1 MTNPITTA
9 FHRGTKVA
17 QKHNA
22 RDPKVVAKE
31 KHIDP
36 NGEHETWLHIYSK
49 EAFKRIFDDAL
60 KEYNAKQ
67 TDSRRVIK
75 NYFNKINKSAQHHP
89 CYEVILTIGDKDTHP
104 DADICK
110 GIFKEVVDSWAERN
124 PNLYLIGAYY
134 HNDEPGAPHLHIDYI
149 PIAYHNSKGMSVQCS
164 QTKALKEMG
173 FSNTNKKYSETE
185 LVLWTNRERNY
196 LDGLCRQ
203 RGIEIHH
210 PNAGKKVKHLEKNE
224 YILTQKINELAVKK
238 EGIEK
243 QIVEFMKKVK
253 EERQKAENE
262 MKNAQAQKEI
272 TDKIRA
278 QNEAFKE
285 YSAAKKA
292 EIKDEYNALR
302 LQRDQYIE
310 EIDLLKKEFE
320 KIKSSDIYIK
330 DAVVLHSAYQNLKI
344 NMEYD
349 PEFEKFDELLKKEM
363 DYQRESSEKH
373 SQKSYADDKSDYRS
387 EHKDDPF
394 SLDHLY

>member
-49 EAFKRIFDDAL
+49 EAFKKIFDDAL

-75 NYFNKINKSAQHHP
+75 NYFNKINKSAQQHP

-149 PIAYHNSKGMSVQCS
+149 PVAYHNSKGMSV
-164 QTKALKEMG
+164 
-173 FSNTNKKYSETE
+173 
-185 LVLWTNRERNY
+185 
-196 LDGLCRQ
+196 
-203 RGIEIHH
+203 
-210 PNAGKKVKHLEKNE
+210 
-224 YILTQKINELAVKK
+224 
-238 EGIEK
+238 
-243 QIVEFMKKVK
+243 
-253 EERQKAENE
+253 
-262 MKNAQAQKEI
+262 
-272 TDKIRA
+272 
-278 QNEAFKE
+278 
-285 YSAAKKA
+285 
-292 EIKDEYNALR
+292 
-302 LQRDQYIE
+302 
-310 EIDLLKKEFE
+310 
-320 KIKSSDIYIK
+320 
-330 DAVVLHSAYQNLKI
+330 
-344 NMEYD
+344 
-349 PEFEKFDELLKKEM
+349 
-363 DYQRESSEKH
+363 
-373 SQKSYADDKSDYRS
+373 
-387 EHKDDPF
+387 
-394 SLDHLY
+394 